1 MAIAEDPAQSVVLE
15 AVSPQDA
22 VIEETSATGN
32 TDVLNVTAET
42 STHEDAHAKAGL
54 PQMDPT
60 WFASQIFWLLLTFGF
75 LYAAFSKK
83 ILPVIS
89 STLES
94 RRNRIQEDLDF
105 ASRLREE
112 AEQTHKEY
120 DALLSDARTRAN
132 MLFTH
137 LDDDLKATAAD
148 KSKALQEKARIQIE
162 ATEGHLENIKNQS
175 MAEMH
180 SVAAEIASM
189 AANKIIGV
197 TPDIDHAKML
207 IKNIGKKAA

>member
-1 MAIAEDPAQSVVLE
+1 MAIAEDPAQPVVLKAATPE
-15 AVSPQDA
+15 SPVSEDP
-22 VIEETSATGN
+22 TATGN
-32 TDVLNVTAET
+32 ANVLNVVAET
-42 STHEDAHAKAGL
+42 AAHDEAHAKAGL

-75 LYAAFSKK
+75 LYTAFSKK
-83 ILPVIS
+83 ILPGIS
-89 STLES
+89 STLEK
-94 RRNRIQEDLDF
+94 RRNQIQEDLDF

-120 DALLSDARTRAN
+120 DALLNDARTRAN
-132 MLFTH
+132 TLFTQ
-137 LDDDLKATAAD
+137 LDDDLKAAAAV
-148 KSKALQEKARIQIE
+148 KTKALQENARTQIE
-162 ATEGHLENIKNQS
+162 SAEGQLESIKTQS

-180 SVAAEIASM
+180 SIAAEVASL

-197 TPDIDHAKML
+197 TTDIDHAKML